1 MPAPQGAVPF
11 PRGKDRRVSMDGMA
25 DAEAGRTRGTPPGGA
40 GASTTEGLL
49 SFDTDLHVG
58 LVSGRAVALFGL
70 SRSGRQA
77 RGLHELLEASPRLDR
92 DAVAALMAGCLAATL
107 PGGEDAPTLRLPG
120 APGLRFAIRRASGGS
135 WMIAV
140 AAETLLPTGAAGF
153 DPLTGLADRAMFEA
167 RLAAGLDR
175 PPRRR
180 SGSAV
185 LLCDIEGIRAVNQVL
200 GHAIGEDLLRA
211 AARRLQAAVRDA
223 DLVARLAGEE
233 FAVLQSEV
241 EVPDGAAAL
250 GARLVALLGRP
261 YLIAGEAVV
270 VTPRIGIAVSPTD
283 GSSAAELLRR
293 AAMAR
298 NETSAEGP
306 GGFRRFSPE
315 MDRRWQEQR
324 ALESALRRAVAENAF
339 ELHFQPQVALPEGR
353 LTGFEA
359 LIRWPHPER
368 GMLAPAVFLPVAEKL
383 GLMRQVGTWVLRE
396 ACRIAAA
403 WPAPL
408 TVAVN
413 VAPAQLEDG
422 RLPEDVAA
430 ALLDSGLPAT
440 RLELE
445 VTEGVLLA
453 TADAALRQLLDLRD
467 SGVRIAMDDFGTGH
481 SSLTQLRV
489 FPFDRLKID
498 RSFVQD
504 LPAGGDAAA
513 IVRAVAGLGRSLGIA
528 VTAEGVETQEQLS
541 QLCAEGCDAAQGYL
555 FSRPVPV
562 AMIPDVIAGMVPAGV
577 PA

>member
-1 MPAPQGAVPF
+1 
-11 PRGKDRRVSMDGMA
+11 MDGMA
-25 DAEAGRTRGTPPGGA
+25 EAEADRTRGTPPAEA
-40 GASTTEGLL
+40 GTSATEGLL
-49 SFDTDLHVG
+49 TFDTDLHVG
-58 LVSGRAVALFGL
+58 LVSGRASALLGL
-70 SRSGRQA
+70 PRGGR
-77 RGLHELLEASPRLDR
+77 RTRCLHDVLEASPRLDR
-92 DAVAALMAGCLAATL
+92 DAVAALMASCLTATL
-107 PGGEDAPTLRLPG
+107 PGGEETPSLRLSG
-120 APGLRFAIRRASGGS
+120 APGLSFTIRQGSAGS
-135 WMIAV
+135 WVITV
-140 AAETLLPTGAAGF
+140 AAEALLPTGAAGF

-241 EVPDGAAAL
+241 EAPDSAAAL

-261 YLIAGEAVV
+261 YLIAGEAIV
-270 VTPRIGIAVSPTD
+270 VTPRIGIAIAPAD
-283 GSSAAELLRR
+283 GNSAADLLRR

-298 NETSAEGP
+298 NETVAEGP

-324 ALESALRRAVAENAF
+324 ALESALRQAEAENAF

-353 LTGFEA
+353 LIGFEA

-368 GMLAPAVFLPVAEKL
+368 GMLAPAVFLPMAEKL
-383 GLMRQVGTWVLRE
+383 GLMRRIGNWVLRE
-396 ACRIAAA
+396 ACRVAAG

-413 VAPAQLEDG
+413 IAPAQLEDG
-422 RLPEDVAA
+422 RLPEEVAA
-430 ALLDSGLPAT
+430 ALRESGLPAS

-528 VTAEGVETQEQLS
+528 VTAEGVETREQLD
-541 QLCAEGCDAAQGYL
+541 QLCAEGCDAAQGYF

-562 AMIPDVIAGMVPAGV
+562 AMIRDVIAKLSAAGAPA
-577 PA
+577 